1 MRLFPLSILNL
12 LHGPPRILRRCA
24 TESGNLQDRAGQAEV
39 RAAVAEAQ
47 LMERDTI
54 TVEQKRVLLQSSVF

>member
-12 LHGPPRILRRCA
+12 LRGPPRILRRCA

-47 LMERDTI
+47 
-54 TVEQKRVLLQSSVF
+54 KRVLLQSSVFEGGVQKWV